1 MKSSE
6 AKVVAQCVADM
17 IDVKTLHSI
26 RHVPLALN
34 KLVNAYLISYVPDTV
49 DTSPEI
55 IVTRGPDPEK
65 NK

>member
-34 KLVNAYLISYVPDTV
+34 KLVTNYLVSYVPDVV
-49 DTSPEI
+49 DSAAELVITGSS
-55 IVTRGPDPEK
+55 VKDKEK
-65 NK
+65 